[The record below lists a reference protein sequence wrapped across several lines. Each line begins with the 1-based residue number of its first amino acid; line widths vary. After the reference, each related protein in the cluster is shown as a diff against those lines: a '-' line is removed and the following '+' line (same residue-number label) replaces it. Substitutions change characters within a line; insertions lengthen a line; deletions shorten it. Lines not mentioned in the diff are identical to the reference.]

1 MATKYWFK
9 WNGDRSDSKNII
21 LNAAPQIVK
30 PEERVKHVTIP
41 GRSGE
46 VTLTEGERVYQS
58 YIQTIGIAVHGASQ
72 VPVVENWL
80 TGDGVVTFSSQPT
93 LEQAARVIGAVT
105 LEKHSRNLDWWEG
118 DVQFYCD
125 PIKHGSNEQT
135 ITVTTSGTE
144 INNPGDM
151 TAYPLIQI
159 TGSGAVTVKC
169 GGNTLV
175 IPNCVTGWTIDS
187 ENEWILSGNTPQ
199 GNVCSGNFPILTKG
213 SNVITFTGSIT
224 SLLITPRYRYL

>member
-80 TGDGVVTFSSQPT
+80 TGDGVVTFSSQPE
-93 LEQAARVIGAVT
+93 LEQAARVTGGKGTSSSTAIPSST
-105 LEKHSRNLDWWEG
+105 DRTSRRS
-118 DVQFYCD
+118 
-125 PIKHGSNEQT
+125 P
-135 ITVTTSGTE
+135 
-144 INNPGDM
+144 
-151 TAYPLIQI
+151 
-159 TGSGAVTVKC
+159 
-169 GGNTLV
+169 
-175 IPNCVTGWTIDS
+175 
-187 ENEWILSGNTPQ
+187 
-199 GNVCSGNFPILTKG
+199 
-213 SNVITFTGSIT
+213 
-224 SLLITPRYRYL
+224 